1 MKPVTLV
8 ERLANDA
15 RWQATASALLVVT
28 VLAWGWYRLG
38 GAQAEVD
45 RATQQLRTVARDIDR
60 ITELRRR
67 TIALAGGARLDV
79 DLVTRAQRALSS
91 VGLPTSACQGVQPRA
106 DQPAAAGGPRLQSVE
121 LLLSGLTPGEFGSWM
136 SAWNTADQP
145 WRIREIILNHQSAPL
160 VPGQE
165 AVRLDSN
172 RFQISV
178 LLSAYSAE
186 ESP

>member
-1 MKPVTLV
+1 MKTSALS
-8 ERLANDA
+8 ERLTNDV
-15 RWQATASALLVVT
+15 RWQATAAGLLVAI
-28 VLAWGWYRLG
+28 VLMWGWYRLG
-38 GAQAEVD
+38 SAQAVVD
-45 RATQQLRTVARDIDR
+45 GATQQFRAVARDVER
-60 ITELRRR
+60 ISDLRRR
-67 TIALAGGARLDV
+67 TVALAGGARLGV

-106 DQPAAAGGPRLQSVE
+106 DQPAAAGGPRMQSVE

-145 WRIREIILNHQSAPL
+145 WRVREIVLNHQAPTL
-160 VPGQE
+160 PGQE
-165 AVRLDSN
+165 TARLDSN

-178 LLSAYSAE
+178 LLSAYSVE

>member
-1 MKPVTLV
+1 MKSITLS
-8 ERLANDA
+8 ERLVHDA
-15 RWQATASALLVVT
+15 RWQASAAVLLVVT
-28 VLAWGWYRLG
+28 VLVWGWYRLG
-38 GAQAEVD
+38 GAQAEVE
-45 RATQQLRTVARDIDR
+45 RATQQFRAVARDVDR
-60 ITELRRR
+60 ITDLRRR
-67 TIALAGGARLDV
+67 TVALAGGARLDV

-145 WRIREIILNHQSAPL
+145 WRVREIVLNHQAAPTI
-160 VPGQE
+160 PSQE
-165 AVRLDSN
+165 AVHLDSN